1 MVITLKKAMRA
12 TITLLIFCMAT
23 LPGAVRA
30 ALPAAPTPGAPFP
43 QIVSD
48 AFTSEFVAPG
58 ITYAQYALETKGGPL
73 AIHVV
78 DVDLADPTVRVD
90 TVLAGDSLVSAGET
104 PSAMAAR
111 TGAVAGINADYFDIG
126 NTNAPLGVVV
136 RGGHLVQTPNV
147 HSAFA
152 LTRDRHLIF
161 SPLTFTATAQ
171 VGTIPLALSGINVWP
186 VHTGVSL
193 ITPAHGPLGAVPGTT
208 VARIT
213 PLDVDGAAVARYRIE
228 EIRTADE
235 PLPRGYWLAISSP
248 ATETLG
254 TPVPGDVVT
263 VSETSTSGFANFAA
277 AVGGGPLLLHQR
289 QRYSEADAP
298 AANEGRTRIPISAA
312 ALGADG
318 KLMLVEVDGRQ
329 PFHSVGLTRDEF
341 VSFLLALGAVEAISF
356 DGGGSSAIV
365 ARKLGERDAKLRS
378 SPSDGT
384 ERVVGD
390 GLFVYSDAPYGA
402 PARLAVYPEI
412 IRAFP
417 GASVPLS
424 VATTDAAGHPVAAP
438 AGALRAHVF
447 PAALGSIG
455 DQSRFTAGNAAG
467 SGHVHVAH
475 GALEADVPVEIVQNA
490 ARIEITPRL
499 ANLRAGSTQRFQ
511 AQAFDRAGF
520 PIVLPEHLHWS
531 ASNGR
536 ITDGGVFTAANDN
549 ATVEVKIANSSGRE
563 DVTVG
568 EHEES
573 LQLGTQWHLVTV
585 PAGGPGDVTFGVPCP
600 VCITLAYD
608 FTGAERDATMS
619 GNRMMPAGAIGL
631 RMDVN
636 GDGNNELLRISLLNA
651 INERVYL
658 TVGRVSWRNWQTKE
672 VRFPPSLAGP
682 AQLHSIYVL
691 NGMGAER
698 VHVSGAVAVRN
709 VRVIL
714 AGK

>member
-1 MVITLKKAMRA
+1 MR
-12 TITLLIFCMAT
+12 TILLLILCTVA
-23 LPGAVRA
+23 LQRA
-30 ALPAAPTPGAPFP
+30 ALAALPPAPSPGAPFP

-58 ITYAQYALETKGGPL
+58 ISYAQYAMETKSGPVV
-73 AIHVV
+73 IHIVNA
-78 DVDLADPTVRVD
+78 DLADPTVRVD

-111 TGAVAGINADYFDIG
+111 TGAVAGVNADYFDIG

-136 RGGHLVQTPNV
+136 RGGHLVQSPNA
-147 HSAFA
+147 HSALA

-161 SPLTFTATAQ
+161 SPLTFTATAEI
-171 VGTIPLALSGINVWP
+171 GTIPLVLSGINEWP

-193 ITPAHGPLGAVPGTT
+193 ITPAHGPLGAVPGLT
-208 VARIT
+208 VARVT

-228 EIRTADE
+228 EVRTADST
-235 PLPRGYWLAISSP
+235 LPRGYWLAISPP

-254 TPVPGDVVT
+254 APVPGDVVT
-263 VSETSTSGFANFAA
+263 VSETSASGFTNFVA
-277 AVGGGPLLLHQR
+277 AVGGGPLLIHEKR
-289 QRYSEADAP
+289 RYFEPDAP

-318 KLMLVEVDGRQ
+318 KLMLLEVDGRQ
-329 PFHSVGLTRDEF
+329 PFHSIGLTRDEF
-341 VSFLLALGAVEAISF
+341 VSFLFAIGAVEAISF

-365 ARKLGERDAKLRS
+365 ARKLGERNASLRS
-378 SPSDGT
+378 SPSDGA

-390 GLFVYSDAPYGA
+390 GLFVYSDAAYGP
-402 PARLAVYPEI
+402 PARLAVYPEV

-417 GASVPLS
+417 GASVPLTF
-424 VATTDAAGHPVAAP
+424 ATTDAAGHPVAQT
-438 AGALRAHVF
+438 GALRAHVS
-447 PAALGSIG
+447 PGALGAVA
-455 DQSRFTAGNAAG
+455 DQNRFTAGKTAAKGILHVVRG
-467 SGHVHVAH
+467 S
-475 GALEADVPVEIVQNA
+475 LSTDIPVEIAQSA
-490 ARIEITPRL
+490 ARIEITPRH
-499 ANLRAGSTQRFQ
+499 ANMKAGATERFE
-511 AQAFDRAGF
+511 AQAFDRGGF
-520 PIVLPEHLHWS
+520 RIALPEHLHWS
-531 ASNGR
+531 TTSGR
-536 ITDGGVFTAANDN
+536 VTDSGVFTAANDN
-549 ATVEVKIANSSGRE
+549 ATLKVSVANSAGRE
-563 DVTVG
+563 DVTIG
-568 EHEES
+568 EHEEA

-585 PAGGPGDVTFGVPCP
+585 PAGGPGEVTFGVPCP

-608 FTGAERDATMS
+608 FTDTERDATMA
-619 GNRMMPAGAIGL
+619 GNRPMASRAIGL

-658 TVGRVSWRNWQTKE
+658 TVGRVNWRNWQTKE
-672 VRFPPSLAGP
+672 VRFPASLAGP

-691 NGMGAER
+691 NGMGSER

-709 VRVIL
+709 VRMIL